1 MFLLT
6 GDMILSLSDKKQKYH
21 TKNQLIKT
29 FSKGAGHKINSQI
42 SLALLDINDK
52 WTEEKN
58 SEK

>member
-1 MFLLT
+1 
-6 GDMILSLSDKKQKYH
+6 MILSLSDKKQKYH